1 MTTLAPSEASNKSV
15 GLSDLE
21 RVERELRDDASP
33 HLGDGWSLHRK
44 RQADTIAAYI
54 ARAKEQGYAD
64 IESERDA
71 LRKDFDAAL
80 AECKL
85 LTHKVITCGVA
96 ASHPDASLAHTG
108 AYKEKWDSPQAEEV
122 RKLRAE
128 RDALKNDRD
137 ALDRILSQLERV
149 TDSTKAER
157 DALKA
162 EVALRK
168 SEVELFRDKLKA
180 RCDEVAK
187 LSAAAAQMRE
197 ALEAFDADQVPHDMA
212 LEMREAALSTDA
224 GKGWVDASG
233 AVKAKVLRQ
242 TAFGNAWLE
251 WTPMPADWAGAPVK
265 IVRVKP

>member
-1 MTTLAPSEASNKSV
+1 MTTLD
-15 GLSDLE
+15 DLE

-71 LRKDFDAAL
+71 LRKDFETAL
-80 AECKL
+80 EECKL

-108 AYKEKWDSPQAEEV
+108 VYKGKWDSPQAEEV
-122 RKLRAE
+122 RKLR
-128 RDALKNDRD
+128 
-137 ALDRILSQLERV
+137 
-149 TDSTKAER
+149 AER

-251 WTPMPADWAGAPVK
+251 WTPMPADWAGASVK

>member
-71 LRKDFDAAL
+71 LRKDFETAL
-80 AECKL
+80 EECKL

-108 AYKEKWDSPQAEEV
+108 VYKGKWDSPQAEEV
-122 RKLRAE
+122 RKLR
-128 RDALKNDRD
+128 
-137 ALDRILSQLERV
+137 
-149 TDSTKAER
+149 AER

-251 WTPMPADWAGAPVK
+251 WTPMPADWAGASVK